1 MTEIKPLKLCRIC
14 KESKEASEFYTGRKE
29 CKQCKIDYQLNRYH
43 DLKDGKRD
51 KMSWYEADRAMDN
64 ATIIKKLEQKLPRS
78 TGVLQVEERELRCDN
93 DEINQDWYVFKW
105 FFFYPAVFIFWI
117 LNGIWGWV

>member
-78 TGVLQVEERELRCDN
+78 TGVLQVEERELRCAEDFN
-93 DEINQDWYVFKW
+93 HSWWCFRW
-105 FFFYPAVFIFWI
+105 FMYAVI
-117 LNGIWGWV
+117 LIIWMVK

>member
-51 KMSWYEADRAMDN
+51 KISWYEAHKAMDN
-64 ATIIKKLEQKLPRS
+64 ATIIKELEQKLDRKIA
-78 TGVLQVEERELRCDN
+78 VLQIPERELRCSEDFN
-93 DEINQDWYVFKW
+93 HSW
-105 FFFYPAVFIFWI
+105 FCFRWFMYTVIIIFGV
-117 LNGIWGWV
+117 LNANWGWI

>member
-1 MTEIKPLKLCRIC
+1 MAEIKPLKLCRIC

-51 KMSWYEADRAMDN
+51 KLSWYQGHQEMTNER
-64 ATIIKKLEQKLPRS
+64 TIEILSEKLNRKK
-78 TGVLQVEERELRCDN
+78 GVLQVEERELRCSEDFSHN
-93 DEINQDWYVFKW
+93 W
-105 FFFYPAVFIFWI
+105 FCFRWFLYTVIIIFGV
-117 LNGIWGWV
+117 LNYNWGWV

>member
-51 KMSWYEADRAMDN
+51 KLSWYQGHQEM
-64 ATIIKKLEQKLPRS
+64 IKERTVEILSDKLNRK
-78 TGVLQVEERELRCDN
+78 TGVLQVEERELRCSEDFN
-93 DEINQDWYVFKW
+93 HSW
-105 FFFYPAVFIFWI
+105 FCFRWFMYTVIIIFGV
-117 LNGIWGWV
+117 LNANWGWI

>member
-78 TGVLQVEERELRCDN
+78 TGVLQVEERELRCAEDFN
-93 DEINQDWYVFKW
+93 HNW
-105 FFFYPAVFIFWI
+105 FCFRWSMYAVIFI
-117 LNGIWGWV
+117 IWMVK

>member
-1 MTEIKPLKLCRIC
+1 MKEIKPLKLCRIC

-51 KMSWYEADRAMDN
+51 KLSWYQGHQEMTNER
-64 ATIIKKLEQKLPRS
+64 TIEILSEKLNRK
-78 TGVLQVEERELRCDN
+78 TGVLQVEERELRCAE
-93 DEINQDWYVFKW
+93 DENPNWLVIRWSLYAIIAVCMYGHHNHGW
-105 FFFYPAVFIFWI
+105 F
-117 LNGIWGWV
+117 L

>member
-43 DLKDGKRD
+43 DMKDGKRD
-51 KMSWYEADRAMDN
+51 KLSWYQGHQEMTNER
-64 ATIIKKLEQKLPRS
+64 TIEILSEKLNRK
-78 TGVLQVEERELRCDN
+78 TGVLQVEERELRCSEDFSHSWFCFRWFMYTV
-93 DEINQDWYVFKW
+93 IIIFGVFN
-105 FFFYPAVFIFWI
+105 A
-117 LNGIWGWV
+117 NWGWI